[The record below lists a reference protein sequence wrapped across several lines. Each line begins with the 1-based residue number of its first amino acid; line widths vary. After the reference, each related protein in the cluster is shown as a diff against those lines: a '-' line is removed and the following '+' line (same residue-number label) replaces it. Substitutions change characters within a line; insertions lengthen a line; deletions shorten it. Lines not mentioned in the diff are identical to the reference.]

1 MSFFYYD
8 DKMRKYEGKLNFTPI
23 IFHLENLF
31 EISPNEDLLATL
43 IGVAWYY
50 CIEGNVNQT
59 PIDYDW
65 RLYLYKWKQYIDLGS
80 EKFNGSEKFCYI
92 AGYTLSLHG
101 FYISESYKKNG
112 LTLMKK
118 CFEICEDKNLKII
131 AQNFLKN
138 ANKRNK
144 GYIRIKNFENI
155 CKNLFPTNS
164 MLDCYFKEI
173 YNN

>member
-8 DKMRKYEGKLNFTPI
+8 DKMRKYEEKLNFTPI
-23 IFHLENLF
+23 ICHLENLF

-80 EKFNGSEKFCYI
+80 EKFNDSEKFCYI

-101 FYISESYKKNG
+101 FYISESYEKG
-112 LTLMKK
+112 GWIYLT
-118 CFEICEDKNLKII
+118 FIF
-131 AQNFLKN
+131 AF
-138 ANKRNK
+138 
-144 GYIRIKNFENI
+144 
-155 CKNLFPTNS
+155 CKELR
-164 MLDCYFKEI
+164 L
-173 YNN
+173 